1 MLSPA
6 EWLECA
12 FSQRHIFICLASLH
26 RILQTLP
33 PNCSTLESIPL
44 DALDKPS
51 RSALVMFS
59 QHQADAVRIV
69 QEQLESSSATEP
81 DHALFSGLIGLL
93 MSHIQQGAFGMW
105 SAHLQ
110 GAKALLDRWGPASY
124 TALAEEELFILVTVD
139 IYHTTTTAS
148 RQLPAQTWDH
158 HSGYLRKIKQF
169 SSGAIHSLA
178 PVPVELLTA
187 VLLINMRRILS
198 RDSHVPQHQGAQP
211 YHGTAPAVLQL
222 IHSFSPTNWLEMIM
236 PDRHNEARGD
246 DATDT
251 VVVQSLSQQ
260 QWQGS
265 WLSLAQCFQS
275 ATTLYLYLTKGPA
288 DQSDLSTEAM
298 IQQRAESYTTLTES
312 IAHLFT
318 LRLENPAA
326 SRHHKFILW
335 PMVIAGVE
343 AVVTHRDDCQVNY
356 ICAYLRL
363 LAYELGT
370 LTMRQA
376 ALFLEDLA
384 GEYRRRG
391 PEYVYRDHDDWDEI
405 FRYSAIFLL

>member
-1 MLSPA
+1 
-6 EWLECA
+6 
-12 FSQRHIFICLASLH
+12 
-26 RILQTLP
+26 
-33 PNCSTLESIPL
+33 
-44 DALDKPS
+44 
-51 RSALVMFS
+51 MFS

-124 TALAEEELFILVTVD
+124 TALAEEELFILITVD

-169 SSGAIHSLA
+169 SSGAIHSLT

-211 YHGTAPAVLQL
+211 YHGTAPTVLQL
-222 IHSFSPTNWLEMIM
+222 IHSFSPTKWLEMVM

-251 VVVQSLSQQ
+251 LVVQSLSQQ
-260 QWQGS
+260 
-265 WLSLAQCFQS
+265 
-275 ATTLYLYLTKGPA
+275 
-288 DQSDLSTEAM
+288 
-298 IQQRAESYTTLTES
+298 
-312 IAHLFT
+312 
-318 LRLENPAA
+318 
-326 SRHHKFILW
+326 
-335 PMVIAGVE
+335 
-343 AVVTHRDDCQVNY
+343 
-356 ICAYLRL
+356 
-363 LAYELGT
+363 
-370 LTMRQA
+370 
-376 ALFLEDLA
+376 
-384 GEYRRRG
+384 
-391 PEYVYRDHDDWDEI
+391 
-405 FRYSAIFLL
+405 